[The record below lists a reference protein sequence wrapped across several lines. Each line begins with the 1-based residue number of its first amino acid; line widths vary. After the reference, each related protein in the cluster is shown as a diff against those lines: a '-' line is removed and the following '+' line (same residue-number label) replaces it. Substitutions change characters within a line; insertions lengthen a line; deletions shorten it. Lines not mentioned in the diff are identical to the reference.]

1 MNLNFSSLVNPPYN
15 PIDQSTT
22 RFSTAEWFHF
32 VQSTQI
38 AIVGVG
44 GIGSWLALMIARLN
58 PMAIALMDDDQFDF
72 SNMAGQ
78 LFTRNSVG
86 MMKVDAVADMVKA
99 FAGYNKVQACGQ
111 RLTEETSVPAILMC
125 GFDNM
130 AARRAAYNAWKR
142 RVSAAPA
149 ESKKKF
155 LFLDGRLAAET
166 LQVFCITGDAPYYMD
181 QYEKDWLFSD
191 EEAESTVCSYK
202 QTSYCANL
210 IASIMTNLF
219 VNWCTN
225 QCSPLVD
232 RYLPFMVEYSAEQM
246 YLKSEV

>member
-1 MNLNFSSLVNPPYN
+1 MNFNFSSLVNPPYN
-15 PIDQSTT
+15 PTDQSTA
-22 RFSTAEWFHF
+22 RFSSAQWFTF
-32 VQSTQI
+32 VQSTRVAI
-38 AIVGVG
+38 AGVG

-58 PMAIALMDDDQFDF
+58 PAALALVDDDMVDF

-78 LFTRNSVG
+78 LFSMDSIGTK
-86 MMKVDAVADMVKA
+86 KVNAVARMIKT
-99 FAGYNKVQACGQ
+99 FAGYAKVQACDQ
-111 RLTEETSVPAILMC
+111 KLTSDTSVPAILMC

-142 RVSAAPA
+142 KVA
-149 ESKKKF
+149 ETPEAERGRC
-155 LFLDGRLAAET
+155 LFIDGRLSAET
-166 LQVFCITGDAPYYMD
+166 LQVFCITGDAPYYMTA
-181 QYEKDWLFSD
+181 YERDWLFSD

-210 IASIMTNLF
+210 IGSIITNLF

-232 RYLPFMVEYSAEQM
+232 RSLPFMTEYSAEQM

>member
-1 MNLNFSSLVNPPYN
+1 MNFNFSSLVNPPYN
-15 PIDQSTT
+15 PTDQSTA
-22 RFSTAEWFHF
+22 RFSSAQWFTF
-32 VQSTQI
+32 VQSTRVAI
-38 AIVGVG
+38 AGVG

-58 PMAIALMDDDQFDF
+58 PAALALMDDDVVDF

-78 LFTRNSVG
+78 LFDRSNIG
-86 MMKVDAVADMVKA
+86 AKKVDVVARMIAA
-99 FAGYNKVQACGQ
+99 FAGYTKVQACA
-111 RLTEETSVPAILMC
+111 RKLTSETSVPAILMC

-142 RVSAAPA
+142 NVA
-149 ESKKKF
+149 ETSEAERGKC
-155 LFLDGRLAAET
+155 LFIDGRLSAET
-166 LQVFCITGDAPYYMD
+166 LQVFCITGDAPYYMAA
-181 QYEKDWLFSD
+181 YERDWLFSD

-210 IASIMTNLF
+210 IGSIMTNLF

-225 QCSPLVD
+225 QCDPLVD
-232 RYLPFMVEYSAEQM
+232 RSLPFMTEYSAEQM

>member
-22 RFSTAEWFHF
+22 RFSSAEWFNF
-32 VQSTQI
+32 VQSTRI

-58 PMAIALMDDDQFDF
+58 PAALALMDDDRVDF

-78 LFTRNSVG
+78 LFCNSDIG
-86 MMKVDAVADMVKA
+86 ELKVNAVADMIRD
-99 FAGYNKVQACGQ
+99 FAGYSRVQACNQ
-111 RLTEETSVPAILMC
+111 RLTEETSVPPILMC

-142 RVSAAPA
+142 KVTSTDKASRKS
-149 ESKKKF
+149 F
-155 LFLDGRLAAET
+155 LFIDGRLSAET
-166 LQVFCITGDAPYYMD
+166 LQVFCITGDAPYYMA
-181 QYEKDWLFSD
+181 QYERDWLFSD

-210 IASIMTNLF
+210 IGSIMTNLF

-225 QCSPLVD
+225 QCEPLVD
-232 RYLPFMVEYSAEQM
+232 RSLPFMTEYSAEQM